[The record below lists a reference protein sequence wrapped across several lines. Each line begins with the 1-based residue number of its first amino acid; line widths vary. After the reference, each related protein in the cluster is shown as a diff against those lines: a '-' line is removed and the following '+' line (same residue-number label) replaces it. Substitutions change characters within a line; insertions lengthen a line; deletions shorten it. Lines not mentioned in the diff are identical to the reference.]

1 LFSQGDGTTPHRSTT
16 ISIGNMTEPSSIEQ
30 ANESNDLTR
39 GRFTFTYDT
48 KPDPVAV
55 MEAELHVPDE
65 GVYLVTR
72 VMPLPTTILIGA
84 PLPA

>member
-1 LFSQGDGTTPHRSTT
+1 MSPHFPTS
-16 ISIGNMTEPSSIEQ
+16 INIGNITEHSSMER

-39 GRFTFTYDT
+39 GRFTFTYDS
-48 KPDPVAV
+48 KPDPIAV

-65 GVYLVTR
+65 GVCVVTR
-72 VMPLPTTILIGA
+72 VMPLPTTMLIAA